1 MSTSMGA
8 SVRHAA
14 LMSQIMMGWLCV
26 TLAAMSTVAR
36 GADPEPD
43 PIDVEIGRVEMVLD
57 HIGREQQSVY
67 QQFQMVQELRRSEAQ
82 EGYQSQLVYTPP
94 ITPPNYED
102 LRAQEDDRQARLR
115 DYKLELDRLYARYKD
130 LEAQKQ
136 PLLDRISELA
146 QERTRAQ

>member
-1 MSTSMGA
+1 MSSPIGA
-8 SVRHAA
+8 SVRHAGR
-14 LMSQIMMGWLCV
+14 MSRIMIGWLCV
-26 TLAAMSTVAR
+26 TLAAMSVVAR
-36 GADPEPD
+36 GADAEPD
-43 PIDVEIGRVEMVLD
+43 PIDVEIDRVEMALD
-57 HIGREQQSVY
+57 RISREQQSVY

-82 EGYQSQLVYTPP
+82 QGYQSQLVYTPP

-136 PLLDRISELA
+136 PLLERISELA